1 MAKDVNLLSYWMPVL
16 KQLKEFK
23 YLASAEEPELLYLL
37 EACDSTLS
45 NMFIS
50 TADVDG
56 IARLERILGIYPEEG
71 EELETRRFNVLVKWN
86 DKAPYTDEELYNK
99 LLSLCGSEDKF
110 SIDPNYADYEI
121 DITTEISINGAFD
134 TLTNL
139 LVEMLPCN
147 LVLTLQNILTSEKS
161 TPLYCGVGVST
172 SMKYEVT
179 HDINK
184 DYTSNIPLY
193 AGVGLGNASTH
204 TVTND
209 VAISDELEGSL
220 VNGVGM
226 SVAKSTLVT
235 HDTDCEAELAGNA
248 TVGTPV
254 STATVITI
262 N

>member
-184 DYTSNIPLY
+184 DYTSNLPVFT
-193 AGVGLGNASTH
+193 GVGVSKAITH
-204 TVTND
+204 
-209 VAISDELEGSL
+209 AI
-220 VNGVGM
+220 
-226 SVAKSTLVT
+226 T
-235 HDTDCEAELAGNA
+235 HDKNYEADLVGNS
-248 TVGTPV
+248 TVSTPV